1 MSSRRSHGVGAIFW
15 RSILVRGA
23 PLVVHAASDQ
33 IWSATGAFVAL
44 VGQED
49 QVLAANP
56 ALCAA
61 LGLDEPDLLGHE
73 AAALVVPRDLP
84 DFRHALRE
92 ARSGL
97 PIAHQHEMPTIPE
110 QGRHWVA
117 WAMSTTCGSPP
128 AVACIGVDVTAMHN
142 EFEVHRSRAETDE
155 LTGLPNRTALLAQ
168 LLGMTGTGALVV
180 FCDLNGF
187 KAVNDTHGHGAGDAV
202 LVQIARRLQRT
213 IRGEDFVCRIG
224 GDEFVI
230 VAPPDPNS
238 DPETFAQRIMRVT
251 HQPIILS
258 GGVVASVGMSIG
270 MAVLEKGEDAVTV
283 LGAADRN
290 MYLMKSTHGTRT
302 TTVS

>member
-1 MSSRRSHGVGAIFW
+1 M
-15 RSILVRGA
+15 RGA
-23 PLVVHAASDQ
+23 PLVVQTAADQ
-33 IWSATGAFVAL
+33 IWSATGAFVVL
-44 VGQED
+44 VDQED
-49 QVLAANP
+49 HVLAANP

-61 LGLDEPDLLGHE
+61 VGIDEEDLLGHE
-73 AAALVVPRDLP
+73 AVALVVPRDLP
-84 DFRHALRE
+84 DFRHALRA
-92 ARSGL
+92 ARTGV
-97 PIAHQHEMPTIPE
+97 PVAHTHEIPAT
-110 QGRHWVA
+110 RDDASHSRRWVA
-117 WAMSTTCGSPP
+117 WSMSPTCGEPS

-213 IRGEDFVCRIG
+213 VRGEDFVARIG

-238 DPETFAQRIMRVT
+238 DPETFAHRILRVT
-251 HQPIILS
+251 DQPIILS
-258 GGVVASVGMSIG
+258 GQVVASVGMSIG
-270 MAVLEKGEDAVTV
+270 MAVLERGQDASTV
-283 LGAADRN
+283 LELADRN
-290 MYLMKSTHGTRT
+290 MYLMKSMHGTRT
-302 TTVS
+302 TTVSEAV

>member
-1 MSSRRSHGVGAIFW
+1 
-15 RSILVRGA
+15 VRGA
-23 PLVVHAASDQ
+23 PLVVQTAADQ
-33 IWSATGAFVAL
+33 IWSATGAFVVL
-44 VGQED
+44 VDQED
-49 QVLAANP
+49 RVLAVNP

-61 LGLDEPDLLGHE
+61 VGIDEADLLGHE

-97 PIAHQHEMPTIPE
+97 SVAHKHELPTT
-110 QGRHWVA
+110 GDHASHSRLWVA
-117 WAMSTTCGSPP
+117 WSMSPTWGSPP

-142 EFEVHRSRAETDE
+142 EFEVHRARAETDE

-168 LLGMTGTGALVV
+168 LLSMTGTGALVV

-187 KAVNDTHGHGAGDAV
+187 KAVNDTHGHSAGDAV

-213 IRGEDFVCRIG
+213 VRGEDFVARIG

-238 DPETFAQRIMRVT
+238 DAETFAHRIMRVT

-258 GGVVASVGMSIG
+258 GQVVASVGMSIG
-270 MAVLEKGEDAVTV
+270 MAVLEKGQDVTTV
-283 LGAADRN
+283 LEDADRN
-290 MYLMKSTHGTRT
+290 MYLMKSMHATRT

>member
-1 MSSRRSHGVGAIFW
+1 M
-15 RSILVRGA
+15 RGA
-23 PLVVHAASDQ
+23 PPVVKTASDQ

-44 VGQED
+44 VDQED
-49 QVLAANP
+49 RVLAANP

-61 LGLDEPDLLGHE
+61 LGVYEPDLLGHE

-84 DFRHALRE
+84 DFRHALRA

-97 PIAHQHEMPTIPE
+97 TVAYNDELPTTPG
-110 QGRHWVA
+110 QSRRWVA
-117 WAMSTTCGSPP
+117 WSMSPTCGSPS

-142 EFEVHRSRAETDE
+142 EFEVSRTRAETDE

-168 LLGMTGTGALVV
+168 LLSMTGTGALVV

-187 KAVNDTHGHGAGDAV
+187 KAVNDTHGHSAGDAV

-213 IRGEDFVCRIG
+213 VRGEDFVARIG

-238 DPETFAQRIMRVT
+238 DAETFANRIMRVT

-270 MAVLEKGEDAVTV
+270 MAVLEKGQDVTTV
-283 LGAADRN
+283 LGTADRN
-290 MYLMKSTHGTRT
+290 MYLMKSTHATRT

>member
-1 MSSRRSHGVGAIFW
+1 M
-15 RSILVRGA
+15 RGA
-23 PLVVHAASDQ
+23 PLVVQTAADQ
-33 IWSATGAFVAL
+33 IWSATGAFVVL
-44 VGQED
+44 VDQED
-49 QVLAANP
+49 HVLAANP

-61 LGLDEPDLLGHE
+61 VGIDEEDLLGNE

-97 PIAHQHEMPTIPE
+97 TISHQHEIPTT
-110 QGRHWVA
+110 GDHASHSRRWVA
-117 WAMSTTCGSPP
+117 WAMSPTSGSPS

-168 LLGMTGTGALVV
+168 LSGMTGTGALVV

-213 IRGEDFVCRIG
+213 VRGEDFVARIG

-238 DPETFAQRIMRVT
+238 DPDTFAHRILRVT

-258 GGVVASVGMSIG
+258 GGVVATVGMSIG
-270 MAVLEKGEDAVTV
+270 MAVLEQGEDATEV
-283 LGAADRN
+283 LGIADRN
-290 MYLMKSTHGTRT
+290 MYLMKSTHGART
-302 TTVS
+302 TTIS

>member
-1 MSSRRSHGVGAIFW
+1 M
-15 RSILVRGA
+15 LVRGA
-23 PLVVHAASDQ
+23 PPVVQTAADQ
-33 IWSATGAFVAL
+33 IWSATGAFVVL
-44 VGQED
+44 VDQED

-61 LGLDEPDLLGHE
+61 VGIDEEDLLGHE

-92 ARSGL
+92 ARAGT
-97 PIAHQHEMPTIPE
+97 PIAHKHELPANGE
-110 QGRHWVA
+110 GRRWVA
-117 WAMSTTCGSPP
+117 WSMSPTCGTPS
-128 AVACIGVDVTAMHN
+128 AVVCIGVDVTAMHN

-155 LTGLPNRTALLAQ
+155 LTGLPNRTALIAQ

-213 IRGEDFVCRIG
+213 VRGEDFVARIG

-238 DPETFAQRIMRVT
+238 DPDTFAHRIMRVT

-270 MAVLEKGEDAVTV
+270 MAVLGMGEAPATV
-283 LGAADRN
+283 LEAADRN
-290 MYLMKSTHGTRT
+290 MYLMKATHATRT
-302 TTVS
+302 TTIS

>member
-1 MSSRRSHGVGAIFW
+1 M
-15 RSILVRGA
+15 RGA
-23 PLVVHAASDQ
+23 PLVVQTAADQ
-33 IWSATGAFVAL
+33 IWSATGAFVVL
-44 VGQED
+44 VDQED
-49 QVLAANP
+49 RVLAVNP
-56 ALCAA
+56 ALAA
-61 LGLDEPDLLGHE
+61 AVGIDEADLLGHE

-97 PIAHQHEMPTIPE
+97 SVAHKHELPTTPE
-110 QGRHWVA
+110 QGRLWVA
-117 WAMSTTCGSPP
+117 WSMSPTWGSPP

-142 EFEVHRSRAETDE
+142 EFEVHRARAETDE

-168 LLGMTGTGALVV
+168 LLSMTGTGALVV

-187 KAVNDTHGHGAGDAV
+187 KAVNDTHGHSAGDAV

-213 IRGEDFVCRIG
+213 VRGEDFVARIG

-238 DPETFAQRIMRVT
+238 DAETFAHRIMRVT
-251 HQPIILS
+251 HQPIILP
-258 GGVVASVGMSIG
+258 GQVVASVGMSIG
-270 MAVLEKGEDAVTV
+270 MAVLEKGQDVTTV
-283 LGAADRN
+283 LGDADRN
-290 MYLMKSTHGTRT
+290 MYLMKSMHATRT